1 MYSILLPLS
10 ILAGGSYYK
19 YIFVP
24 MNAKANED
32 FWFELVGEMEEECP
46 IVMVDEN
53 GRLYYNYV

>member
-1 MYSILLPLS
+1 
-10 ILAGGSYYK
+10 
-19 YIFVP
+19 